1 MKLDFLCLVDD
12 QGVATKGSETTLEA
26 LTRNWETDIWAG
38 STLRISIE
46 DTLYIRKV
54 TSNTNQK
61 LTFKALPD
69 GVKPRK
75 GDEWVLRRSEL
86 TPLEKANEHN
96 ATITADND
104 ILARDITPSNPPC
117 LFRVMVCLNTAGVFS
132 AMITKAG
139 SEQQFKFNS
148 ASNLT
153 ADAGYMFDLLV
164 HSGDSINFQHS
175 AAATLKTLRVQEI
188 IGALQ

>member
-1 MKLDFLCLVDD
+1 MDSLYIVDD
-12 QGVATKGSETTLEA
+12 QGVATKGSETTLED

-46 DTLYIRKV
+46 GTLYIRKV

-61 LTFKALPD
+61 LTFKTLPD
-69 GVKPRK
+69 GVKARK

-96 ATITADND
+96 ATITADKN
-104 ILARDITPSNPPC
+104 ILARAITPSNPPC
-117 LFRVMVCLNTAGVFS
+117 LFRIMICLNTAGVFS
-132 AMITKAG
+132 AMITKAS

-153 ADAGYMFDLLV
+153 ADAGYIFDLLV

-175 AAATLKTLRVQEI
+175 VAATLKTLRVQEI